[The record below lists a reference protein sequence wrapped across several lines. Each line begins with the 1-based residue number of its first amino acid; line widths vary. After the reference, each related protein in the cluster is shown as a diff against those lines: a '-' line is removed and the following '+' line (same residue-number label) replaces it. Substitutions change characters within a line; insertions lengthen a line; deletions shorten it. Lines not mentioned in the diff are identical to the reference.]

1 MCIRV
6 PAQKFLLRS
15 KKKNFKT
22 TDSERINQW
31 DSENLLLF
39 YTNTSEKERSNS
51 TYL

>member
-6 PAQKFLLRS
+6 PAQKFLLMS
-15 KKKNFKT
+15 KKKKKKLKT

-39 YTNTSEKERSNS
+39 YTNTSEKRKK
-51 TYL
+51 